1 MIELNKIPISNRYF
15 RAHLSD
21 EAWQVLAVLL
31 TLESDQKGYI
41 KIIQLQFLLVISLPV
56 GT

>member
-1 MIELNKIPISNRYF
+1 MIELNKIPISNRFF

-41 KIIQLQFLLVISLPV
+41 KEFNYNFLLVISLPV